1 MAKPAGPAC
10 NLACT
15 YCFYLE
21 KQGMFPGGT
30 RFRMAPDVLETFTRE
45 YIASQDT
52 PEVNFAWQGGEPTL
66 LGVDFFK
73 QAVALQQKYANGK
86 RITNAMQTN
95 GVLLDD
101 AWCAFLRDHN
111 FLIGI
116 SIDGPQDLHDRYR
129 VDHAGHGSYA
139 RCVQSIER
147 MRRHKVEFNSLTV
160 VNAANAAHPQ
170 RVYRCLKELG
180 VQFMQFIPLVERL
193 PGARDARA
201 GLSLAAPPRLRATH
215 EARDVPDYCVGPT
228 AFGSFLCAIFDE
240 WVRRDVGQTYVQQFD
255 VTLGNVVGAGPGLC
269 VCAKYCGNAMIIE
282 HNGDVYSCDHFM
294 YPEYRLGN
302 VMTDKLRAMADADF
316 QQQFGRDKFDALPAE
331 CRACAYLR
339 LCHGGCPKHR
349 FLTTAAGQGGLN
361 YLCAG
366 YQKFYA
372 HTAPYMRIMADLL
385 ARQQAP
391 AHIMEMLRAQERAP
405 APGTP
410 ARNAPCP
417 CGSGKKYKLCCGATP
432 PTATP

>member
-1 MAKPAGPAC
+1 
-10 NLACT
+10 
-15 YCFYLE
+15 
-21 KQGMFPGGT
+21 
-30 RFRMAPDVLETFTRE
+30 
-45 YIASQDT
+45 
-52 PEVNFAWQGGEPTL
+52 
-66 LGVDFFK
+66 
-73 QAVALQQKYANGK
+73 
-86 RITNAMQTN
+86 
-95 GVLLDD
+95 
-101 AWCAFLRDHN
+101 
-111 FLIGI
+111 
-116 SIDGPQDLHDRYR
+116 
-129 VDHAGHGSYA
+129 
-139 RCVQSIER
+139 
-147 MRRHKVEFNSLTV
+147 
-160 VNAANAAHPQ
+160 
-170 RVYRCLKELG
+170 
-180 VQFMQFIPLVERL
+180 
-193 PGARDARA
+193 
-201 GLSLAAPPRLRATH
+201 
-215 EARDVPDYCVGPT
+215 
-228 AFGSFLCAIFDE
+228 
-240 WVRRDVGQTYVQQFD
+240 
-255 VTLGNVVGAGPGLC
+255 
-269 VCAKYCGNAMIIE
+269 
-282 HNGDVYSCDHFM
+282 M